1 MENGRKKRNKGI
13 RKEKEELI
21 QKEKVRKQL
30 IKENERKEIRK

>member
-1 MENGRKKRNKGI
+1 MENGRKKRNKAI
-13 RKEKEELI
+13 RKEKEKLI